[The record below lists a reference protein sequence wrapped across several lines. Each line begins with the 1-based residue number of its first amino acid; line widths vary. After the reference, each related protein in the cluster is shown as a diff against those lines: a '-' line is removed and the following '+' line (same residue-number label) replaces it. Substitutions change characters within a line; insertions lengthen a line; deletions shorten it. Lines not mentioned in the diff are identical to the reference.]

1 MELVAL
7 DEFKTE
13 IVMMKVAILASYK
26 VALLVSIYVC
36 VCDSAIIIRTIF
48 FKAINSMAINSIYSL
63 RQ

>member
-1 MELVAL
+1 MELGAL
-7 DEFKTE
+7 DEFMTE
-13 IVMMKVAILASYK
+13 IAMMKVAILASYK

-48 FKAINSMAINSIYSL
+48 SKAINSIYSL